1 VEQFQERLARLD
13 ELSVDELQTL
23 RQEMVTAFDAAD
35 AEGDVESMQHLA
47 DEIDKVRAQVTATE
61 ATATAAPE
69 PEPEPETE
77 TEKPVE
83 QAPEP
88 VASDPAPESDPE
100 PDEKPVEDPVEE
112 TPPAEEPPS
121 EEAPAEQPDT
131 PQPESS
137 GTNKEEEPVAD
148 ITADEVPEENRP
160 LAASAPAVTI
170 RAGGDIPGLTAG
182 SQLGDMDDVVEAMT
196 RKVNAMRGVSGDGE
210 HIIVAS
216 LRVEDEVPD
225 DRVLRPGDLNGNSK
239 KIRNLLSDRDAL
251 RPEGLIAAG
260 WCAPR
265 SPIYE
270 VPTMGTS
277 ARPVRDSLPTFNAE
291 RGGITW
297 MQPPALPNM
306 GGVGL
311 WRHNGSTWQSF
322 NQPAGIAGG
331 AAGTTK
337 PCFTVP
343 CGTEQAVDVDALT
356 LCLNFFNM
364 TARAFPE
371 WIRANTDLTMVAQA
385 RFAEQVLLSQMFNVV
400 ATGNACATS
409 PMAQVGAARDFLLT
423 VRVAAASH
431 RWKNRLGATAPLQ
444 MLAPA
449 WVRDAVAVDLGLQQP
464 GDDTFSTSTA
474 EVDGYFRDFDVQP
487 IWFIDDAPGQAAF
500 VACAGFPTA
509 AQWLLYPTGSFV
521 RLDTGDLNLGVV
533 RDKADVQANTY
544 SEFSETFEAV
554 AYMGPAAPNQWVL
567 RGSTAIDIRGSF
579 GAGQVI
585 T

>member
-1 VEQFQERLARLD
+1 
-13 ELSVDELQTL
+13 
-23 RQEMVTAFDAAD
+23 
-35 AEGDVESMQHLA
+35 
-47 DEIDKVRAQVTATE
+47 
-61 ATATAAPE
+61 
-69 PEPEPETE
+69 
-77 TEKPVE
+77 
-83 QAPEP
+83 
-88 VASDPAPESDPE
+88 
-100 PDEKPVEDPVEE
+100 
-112 TPPAEEPPS
+112 
-121 EEAPAEQPDT
+121 
-131 PQPESS
+131 
-137 GTNKEEEPVAD
+137 
-148 ITADEVPEENRP
+148 
-160 LAASAPAVTI
+160 
-170 RAGGDIPGLTAG
+170 
-182 SQLGDMDDVVEAMT
+182 
-196 RKVNAMRGVSGDGE
+196 
-210 HIIVAS
+210 
-216 LRVEDEVPD
+216 
-225 DRVLRPGDLNGNSK
+225 
-239 KIRNLLSDRDAL
+239 
-251 RPEGLIAAG
+251 
-260 WCAPR
+260 
-265 SPIYE
+265 
-270 VPTMGTS
+270 
-277 ARPVRDSLPTFNAE
+277 
-291 RGGITW
+291 

-322 NQPAGIAGG
+322 NQPAGSAGG

-343 CGTEQAVDVDALT
+343 CGAEMAVDVDALT

-400 ATGNACATS
+400 ATGNACATA

-449 WVRDAVAVDLGLQQP
+449 WVRDAIAVDLGLQQP
-464 GDDTFSTSTA
+464 GDDTLSTSTA

-487 IWFIDDAPGQAAF
+487 IWFIDDAPGQLPFA
-500 VACAGFPTA
+500 ACAGFPA
-509 AQWLLYPTGSFV
+509 NAQWLLYPTGSFI

-544 SEFSETFEAV
+544 SEFSETFESV